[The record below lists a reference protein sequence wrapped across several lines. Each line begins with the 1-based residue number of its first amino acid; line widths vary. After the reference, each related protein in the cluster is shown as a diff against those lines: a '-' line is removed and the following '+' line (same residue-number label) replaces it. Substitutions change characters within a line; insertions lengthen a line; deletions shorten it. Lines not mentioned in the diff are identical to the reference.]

1 MKNWSRKKKLLLCI
15 PILLISLFFIASI
28 SEWPSPTLEI
38 AIRRKE
44 KQQLIGPSEIIEK
57 LDFAGSSWDH
67 LILSRTE
74 HGYTTYEYQDGL
86 GWDNGYLRY
95 FEETPVATMFTTDY
109 RYKQARGLPIIPIFL
124 FPENQTAH
132 SARMFLTIQGAES
145 SASFNQ
151 LSYREPGSGFM
162 FSLPAGSELESECYW
177 LLQQAISGAW
187 QEYVLTGTV
196 EIQVN
201 LYDRQGNLVDTYS
214 KTVTK

>member
-1 MKNWSRKKKLLLCI
+1 MKHWSRKKKLLLLI
-15 PILLISLFFIASI
+15 PILLISLFFIGSI
-28 SEWPSPTLEI
+28 SNWPSPTLEI
-38 AIRRKE
+38 AIHRKE
-44 KQQLIGPSEIIEK
+44 KQQLVGPGEVIEQ
-57 LDFAGSSWDH
+57 LDFVGSSWDH
-67 LILSRTE
+67 LILSKTE

-109 RYKQARGLPIIPIFL
+109 SYDQAGGSPWLPIFL
-124 FPENQTAH
+124 FPENQAAY

-145 SASFNQ
+145 SASFSL

-162 FSLPAGSELESECYW
+162 FSLPTGPELESECYW
-177 LLQQAISGAW
+177 LLQQAITGAW

>member
-1 MKNWSRKKKLLLCI
+1 MKNWSRKKKLLFCV
-15 PILLISLFFIASI
+15 PILLISLFFIVSI
-28 SEWPSPTLEI
+28 TQWPSPTLEI

-44 KQQLIGPSEIIEK
+44 KQQLVGPGVIIEQ
-57 LDFAGSSWDH
+57 LDFVGSSWDH
-67 LILSRTE
+67 LILSRTD

-86 GWDNGYLRY
+86 GWDNGNLRY

-109 RYKQARGLPIIPIFL
+109 SYDQASGAPWLPIFL
-124 FPENQTAH
+124 FPENPTAY
-132 SARMFLTIQGAES
+132 SARMFLTVQGAES

-151 LSYREPGSGFM
+151 LSYLEPGSGFL
-162 FSLPAGSELESECYW
+162 FSLPTGKELESECYW
-177 LLQQAISGAW
+177 LLQQAITGAW
-187 QEYVLTGTV
+187 QEYMLTGTV